1 MDEDGTEVLPSS
13 QTDQFAP
20 VYPELEEI
28 KTDHALS
35 EGGS

>member
-13 QTDQFAP
+13 QTDQFAL
-20 VYPELEEI
+20 VHPEEEI

-35 EGGS
+35 EGGP